1 VKNAIQKATCEIQAF
16 ALGFIIYSALFLA
29 HVGSFGA
36 CTDCTTSLAS
46 PMPAS
51 SLVSPRILKK
61 LTANL
66 RKQLLECA
74 VETVSKYHFAQ
85 QRWRRRIPTFGQ
97 RRNSRRRHFNQP
109 SFCLIWLE
117 YAWGGT
123 GVPDKLSAVRN
134 LKLCALQLSKGSSW
148 TALGFDEILMK
159 LPRRALTEF
168 LGGVIWFLRKA
179 EVIKLTAKSHQR

>member
-1 VKNAIQKATCEIQAF
+1 VWRAVKNAIQKTTCEIQAF

-74 VETVSKYHFAQ
+74 VETVCRNIISRSSGGGGEFQLLANVEIPADDTLISQVFA
-85 QRWRRRIPTFGQ
+85 
-97 RRNSRRRHFNQP
+97 
-109 SFCLIWLE
+109 
-117 YAWGGT
+117 
-123 GVPDKLSAVRN
+123 
-134 LKLCALQLSKGSSW
+134 
-148 TALGFDEILMK
+148 
-159 LPRRALTEF
+159 
-168 LGGVIWFLRKA
+168 
-179 EVIKLTAKSHQR
+179 